1 MTRLLH
7 ALVLAGL
14 ILLSLDARLAGVRA
28 DDRTDCQKGSGDTQ
42 LRGCSQIIKSGRLL
56 GKPISKKNLTIVYYN
71 RGTAYAKM
79 GQYDHA
85 IDDFD
90 TAIKLNPRDASAYYY
105 YNRRLAYKKL
115 GQRDKAIADFHK
127 AFELAPS
134 NEKRKEP
141 LKLLG
146 VTP

>member
-1 MTRLLH
+1 M
-7 ALVLAGL
+7 
-14 ILLSLDARLAGVRA
+14 
-28 DDRTDCQKGSGDTQ
+28 TDCQKGSGDTQ
-42 LRGCSQIIKSGRLL
+42 LRGCSQIIKSGRLF

-71 RGTAYAKM
+71 RGTTYAKM
-79 GQYDHA
+79 GQYNHA